1 MRSERLEFPGSEGHA
16 LAARLD
22 SPETPPQAFAL
33 FAHCFTCTKDI
44 FAASRIA
51 EALTQHGIAVLRFD
65 FTGLGSSE
73 GEFANTN
80 FSSNVGDLIAACAYL
95 RDTRQ
100 APRLLVGHSLGGA
113 AVLAAAGAVPEVS
126 AVATIGA
133 PADPAHVSH
142 LFADHVEEIE
152 AQGEAEVCL
161 VGRPFRVKKQF
172 LDDLH
177 DQRQGDR
184 IAGLKRALIVFHSPI
199 DNIVGIDNAGAIFGA
214 AKHPKSFVSLDSADH
229 LLSKRADAEYVATV
243 LAAWASRYIDAGD
256 SASEPVA
263 QDLAA
268 KPGTVVVQGT
278 GNGKFQQAVAMGS
291 HRLLADEPVAYGGTD
306 TGPTPYDLLLAALG
320 TCSSMTMRLYADRK
334 GWPLEKAT
342 VTLRHDQIHA
352 KDCLDCETVEGK
364 VDVIAR
370 EIALHGALDEDQRR
384 RIIAIADKCPVHR
397 TLHSEVKVRTT
408 EVTW

>member
-1 MRSERLEFPGSEGHA
+1 MRSERLEFPGSEGHV

-22 SPETPPQAFAL
+22 SPETPARAFAL

-113 AVLAAAGAVPEVS
+113 AVLAAAGAVPEAS

-142 LFADHVEEIE
+142 LFADHIEEIE
-152 AQGEAEVCL
+152 AKGEAEVRL

-172 LDDLH
+172 LDDLQ
-177 DQRQGDR
+177 DQRQNDR
-184 IAGLKRALIVFHSPI
+184 IATLKRALIVFHSPV
-199 DNIVGIDNAGAIFGA
+199 DNLVGIDNAGVIFGA

-243 LAAWASRYIDAGD
+243 LAAWASRYIDAD
-256 SASEPVA
+256 EAAAEPVA
-263 QDLAA
+263 GDVAA

-278 GNGKFQQAVAMGS
+278 GNGKFQQAVAMGP
-291 HRLLADEPVAYGGTD
+291 HRLIADEPPDYGGAD
-306 TGPTPYDLLLAALG
+306 SGPTPYDLLLAALG
-320 TCSSMTMRLYADRK
+320 TCSSMTMQLYADRK

-352 KDCLDCETVEGK
+352 KDCEDCETAEGK
-364 VDVIAR
+364 VDVIDR

-397 TLHSEVKVRTT
+397 TLHAEVKVRTT
-408 EVTW
+408 EVT